1 MERWSGK
8 VAVVTGASSGIGL
21 ATAKALV
28 QHGMTVIGLAR
39 RVDKMENEM
48 KAVKGAGKFFAKS
61 CDITKEAD
69 VIQAFEWI
77 EKNCQTVH
85 LLVNNAGT
93 MKCATIEEV
102 KTEDMVNIIN
112 VNIMGLLHCTRQA
125 LHLMKKNGHEAH
137 IININSLAG
146 HKIYDLDESVNVYPA
161 TKFAVRAISETLANE
176 LKGKSNKIRVTN
188 LSPGA
193 VRTEIFEVSQLK
205 PETIANFLYLE
216 PEDVVSM
223 ILYAI
228 SVPPHVQINELTIN
242 ARGAFYEKKA

>member
-137 IININSLAG
+137 IININSIVG
-146 HKIYDLDESVNVYPA
+146 HKVPQLQIPVNVYPA
-161 TKFAVRAISETLANE
+161 TKHAVTAISQTLVNE
-176 LKGKSNKIRVTN
+176 LKGNNIRVTN
-188 LSPGA
+188 ISPGA
-193 VRTEIFEVSQLK
+193 VKTELFDFAQIEALMKSKFTTL
-205 PETIANFLYLE
+205 N
-216 PEDVVSM
+216 PEDVV
-223 ILYAI
+223 A
-228 SVPPHVQINELTIN
+228 SVLHVVSAPLHVQITELTIKPL
-242 ARGAFYEKKA
+242 GESS